1 MLGSPQLNRSDE
13 HGERR
18 APLEVSTLT
27 AEQTN
32 MAYSSTLL
40 THGTALGLV
49 VATGDAPENGRINPP
64 VMRRFFHDAALGIDE
79 WLRKLPGV
87 PAGFALIG
95 LGKFDSARRCSR
107 RGGTLTGRVR
117 TEVQRQHVSERLP

>member
-13 HGERR
+13 HGERN
-18 APLEVSTLT
+18 APLEVAALT
-27 AEQTN
+27 AERTD

-40 THGTALGLV
+40 THGTAFGLA

-64 VMRRFFHDAALGIDE
+64 VRHRFFHDAALGIDQ
-79 WLRKLPGV
+79 WPRKLPGV
-87 PAGFALIG
+87 PAVFALVD

-107 RGGTLTGRVR
+107 RGGTLTGRAR